1 MQREKSQSDCLFQ
14 KIIEKNQLSLNCS
27 VSKRIIYVVKLKQVS
42 TRNFIFIKYNIYFFN
57 ESTCHFRKQPNI
69 VLGQKGDICKKGQ
82 FDCTIENTNKLN
94 EKFQELQMN
103 LSNKLEEMNKQ
114 FQETITEI
122 QKNISKDINS
132 VRGL

>member
-1 MQREKSQSDCLFQ
+1 
-14 KIIEKNQLSLNCS
+14 
-27 VSKRIIYVVKLKQVS
+27 
-42 TRNFIFIKYNIYFFN
+42 
-57 ESTCHFRKQPNI
+57 
-69 VLGQKGDICKKGQ
+69 
-82 FDCTIENTNKLN
+82 
-94 EKFQELQMN
+94 MN